1 MMVREEY
8 KHLKPD
14 EKEIAKRFVA
24 GGFLPGDYE
33 YDVQLESPDV
43 VFPAHWT
50 KKDLEHWSALRAKR
64 IDIVVKQ
71 KDAVWILEVTPKVS
85 KAAIGGCVTYREMYY
100 KQYKPSVPVHLGIVV
115 EVDDRAYHD
124 TLNKFGIRLW
134 VV

>member
-1 MMVREEY
+1 MVREEF
-8 KHLKPD
+8 KHLKSD

-24 GGFLPGDYE
+24 AGLLPGVYE

-64 IDIVVKQ
+64 IDVVVHAEAA
-71 KDAVWILEVTPKVS
+71 DWILEVTPKLS
-85 KAAIGGCVTYREMYY
+85 KAAIGGCVTYRELY
-100 KQYKPSVPVHLGIVV
+100 QRQFKPKFPVHLGIVV

-124 TLNKFGIRLW
+124 TLHKFGISLW